1 MIAGVCGGLAE
12 VLGMDSSLIRFIWAI
27 TVFFGG
33 LGIFAYIIAMIV
45 IPEAPEGEP
54 QFIESPPRK
63 LSSVE
68 WGVIFGLFV
77 ILVGA
82 LLLLGN
88 LFDWRIWYWG
98 WRIAVPVILI
108 GFGVFLI
115 IRSRR

>member
-33 LGIFAYIIAMIV
+33 LGIFAYIVAMIV

-54 QFIESPPRK
+54 PFTEFAPRK
-63 LSSVE
+63 FSSVE

-77 ILVGA
+77 ILVGV

-98 WRIAVPVILI
+98 WRVVVPIILI
-108 GFGVFLI
+108 GFGVFLLL
-115 IRSRR
+115 RSRR